1 MQHKKLIEELL
12 DDCNSLDTLVGY
24 IELAPEL
31 DQLRTHLI
39 SIKGRILEAVDIL
52 KGKTMV
58 KTFVKKPV
66 EIHAVQWTGDNFS
79 EIADFVGAENLVC
92 IGRCEDLDLNIYTL
106 EGNHH
111 AEVGD
116 WIIRGIKGEFY
127 PCKPDIFEQTY
138 EEVSQ

>member
-1 MQHKKLIEELL
+1 MI
-12 DDCNSLDTLVGY
+12 
-24 IELAPEL
+24 
-31 DQLRTHLI
+31 
-39 SIKGRILEAVDIL
+39 
-52 KGKTMV
+52 

-66 EIHAVQWTGDNFS
+66 EIHAVQWTGDNFD

-92 IGRCEDLDLNIYTL
+92 IGRCRDLDLNIYTL

>member
-1 MQHKKLIEELL
+1 MI
-12 DDCNSLDTLVGY
+12 
-24 IELAPEL
+24 
-31 DQLRTHLI
+31 
-39 SIKGRILEAVDIL
+39 
-52 KGKTMV
+52 

-92 IGRCEDLDLNIYTL
+92 IVRCGVLDLNIYTL

-111 AEVGD
+111 AAVGD
-116 WIIRGIKGEFY
+116 WIICGVKGEFY

-138 EEVSQ
+138 EEVSL

>member
-1 MQHKKLIEELL
+1 MI
-12 DDCNSLDTLVGY
+12 
-24 IELAPEL
+24 
-31 DQLRTHLI
+31 
-39 SIKGRILEAVDIL
+39 
-52 KGKTMV
+52 

-92 IGRCEDLDLNIYTL
+92 IGRCGGGDLDLNIYTI

-116 WIIRGIKGEFY
+116 WIICSVKGEFY
-127 PCKPDIFEQTY
+127 LCKSDIFEQTY

>member
-1 MQHKKLIEELL
+1 MI
-12 DDCNSLDTLVGY
+12 
-24 IELAPEL
+24 
-31 DQLRTHLI
+31 
-39 SIKGRILEAVDIL
+39 
-52 KGKTMV
+52 

-79 EIADFVGAENLVC
+79 EVADFVGAENLVC
-92 IGRCEDLDLNIYTL
+92 IGRCGDLDLNIYTL

-116 WIIRGIKGEFY
+116 WIICGVKGEFY

-138 EEVSQ
+138 EEVSPE